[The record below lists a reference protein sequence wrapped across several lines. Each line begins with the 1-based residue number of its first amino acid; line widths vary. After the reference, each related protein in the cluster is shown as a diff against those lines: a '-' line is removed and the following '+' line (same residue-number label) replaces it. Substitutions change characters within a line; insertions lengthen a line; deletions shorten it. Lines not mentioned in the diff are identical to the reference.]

1 TYISPRKIKK
11 YYIDPSC
18 NIKFDNEFESLV
30 KEAMDYA
37 QRAVNRLTL
46 DSDTDFARVYETLFR
61 VPKTNTQ
68 KFNWGKNFRTM
79 NPHSAAVRMT
89 TYKHVVGV
97 LRDLAT
103 NWRKTHN
110 RWEAD
115 VWFQCDAGARFNL
128 VHPSSSLKFTH
139 LDHKNFVFNT
149 LPFAEDFKGQA
160 FTPHVLSAEGKNGV
174 IRNLWG
180 LDGIK
185 GHFEVYNPD
194 RVVID
199 LCKSTWEAF
208 GKLPDSIRAAKN
220 RLCLAHLKPLNPGE
234 EAKDEAA
241 LGPVKEFKVDD
252 IVQWSILGII
262 FREMMHCRYYGL
274 HDANASGPIYTYLGW
289 EAGCMDSTTLP
300 PSYVHNA
307 EIYAMLGVL
316 ARLADMRPAG
326 EEAGGYTLSREDEGE
341 RANGVVRFYEDITY

>member
-1 TYISPRKIKK
+1 MAIANALTLFPLPPLFLSPRKIKK

-115 VWFQCDAGARFNL
+115 VWFQCDA
-128 VHPSSSLKFTH
+128 
-139 LDHKNFVFNT
+139 
-149 LPFAEDFKGQA
+149 

-262 FREMMHCRYYGL
+262 FREMMHCRYYCL

-341 RANGVVRFYEDITY
+341 RANVTG